1 MGPSKEERMKTKL
14 CQLIPLTAVMITALF
29 VASYVLELDAYARAG
44 GGRSSSGSRG
54 SRSYSS
60 PAKPSPSQSV
70 TNPARSMTSPA
81 PTPQPVPQKSGFW
94 RTFAGGMA
102 GGLLGGL
109 LFSSLGF
116 GSHGGGF
123 GGGGIGIMDII
134 ILAALLYF
142 VYWFF
147 KRRKAAKEVEA
158 GGYSYQSASSQ
169 PVQPVA
175 YVPSYEE
182 PDPEAEI
189 AKGLSTI
196 RQMDPSFDEN
206 RFSELCMDIFF
217 KIQGAWGNR
226 DLSIARPLLTDEMY
240 GILQGD
246 ADKMKQDKKINK
258 LENIAVRKVDITE
271 VWQENGKDFITVKF
285 LANLLDF
292 TVSEGGELLSGSKTD
307 PVKFEEYW
315 TFVRP
320 VGNNPWQL
328 SGIDQA

>member
-1 MGPSKEERMKTKL
+1 MKKMSR
-14 CQLIPLTAVMITALF
+14 LIPLAAVMVAALF

-44 GGRSSSGSRG
+44 GGLSSGSRG
-54 SRSYSS
+54 SRSSYS
-60 PAKPSPSQSV
+60 PAKPSPSQSM
-70 TNPARSMTSPA
+70 TSPTRSMTSPA

-116 GSHGGGF
+116 GGHGGGF
-123 GGGGIGIMDII
+123 GGGGGIGIMDII

-147 KRRKAAKEVEA
+147 KRRKAAKEAEA
-158 GGYSYQSASSQ
+158 GTAYYQTTGPQ
-169 PVQPVA
+169 PVQPATYAPA
-175 YVPSYEE
+175 YAE
-182 PDPEAEI
+182 PDPEGEKLQGI
-189 AKGLSTI
+189 GYIK
-196 RQMDPSFDEN
+196 QMDPSFDEN
-206 RFSELCMDIFF
+206 RFSDLCMDIFF
-217 KIQGAWGNR
+217 KIQGAWGTR
-226 DLSIARPLLTDEMY
+226 DLSSARHLLTDEMF

-246 ADKMKQDKKINK
+246 ADRMKQEKKINK
-258 LENIAVRKVDITE
+258 LENIAVRNVDITE
-271 VWQENGKDFITVKF
+271 AWQEGGRDFITVKF
-285 LANLLDF
+285 LANLLDY
-292 TVSEGGELLSGSKTD
+292 TVSDSGETLSGSKTD

-328 SGIDQA
+328 SAIDQA